1 MMKYSIIV
9 PLYNCE
15 QYIEKCLESL
25 LDQNYE
31 GEYEVIVVNDGSVDG
46 SLSIVQK
53 ISVSSKGKI
62 KIVSQKNKGLSGA
75 RNTGLRM
82 AIGQYIIFID
92 ADDYVENS
100 LLKTVDQAMANQD
113 LLLYGYYNDTYYN
126 DERRSSDS
134 KIFISQDI
142 EECAR
147 NMNPLSFSGLIGYAW
162 NKVYRRE
169 FLLEKNIWFRE
180 GTSLVEDIIFNRAV
194 FACATNIGVTSDP
207 LVHYIQR
214 INRETLSK
222 KKYDNLNALLIESF
236 EGRKEIF
243 QRYDPEKYKESMTPV
258 FELMLAFILNYGFGD
273 SKLIGESCLMF
284 FDSCKNDINIELI
297 SNRLMKICLKYRWYQ
312 LLAVAYRVKS
322 IIR

>member
-53 ISVSSKGKI
+53 ISVSSKEKI

-142 EECAR
+142 EECA
-147 NMNPLSFSGLIGYAW
+147 
-162 NKVYRRE
+162 
-169 FLLEKNIWFRE
+169 
-180 GTSLVEDIIFNRAV
+180 T
-194 FACATNIGVTSDP
+194 
-207 LVHYIQR
+207 
-214 INRETLSK
+214 
-222 KKYDNLNALLIESF
+222 
-236 EGRKEIF
+236 
-243 QRYDPEKYKESMTPV
+243 
-258 FELMLAFILNYGFGD
+258 
-273 SKLIGESCLMF
+273 
-284 FDSCKNDINIELI
+284 
-297 SNRLMKICLKYRWYQ
+297 
-312 LLAVAYRVKS
+312 
-322 IIR
+322 